1 MEPDDLLDRL
11 LVLARAAGVEV
22 RETKAAGEAE
32 SGPHSASCRL
42 RGRLWVI
49 LVAGDPLEERIC
61 AVADALD
68 QADPE
73 WLETH
78 YLPPALRSR
87 LEGRFGRPRRAP

>member
-1 MEPDDLLDRL
+1 MEPDDLLEHL
-11 LVLARAAGVEV
+11 LALAHAAGVEV
-22 RETKAAGEAE
+22 RETKAQGEAD

-49 LVAGDPLEERIC
+49 LVAGDPLEERIR

-68 QADPE
+68 QAEPG

-78 YLPPALRSR
+78 YLPPALRTR
-87 LEGRFGRPRRAP
+87 LESRRGRLRG

>member
-1 MEPDDLLDRL
+1 MEPDDLLERL
-11 LVLARAAGVEV
+11 LALARSAGVEV
-22 RETKAAGEAE
+22 RETKAQGEVD

-49 LVAGDPLEERIC
+49 LVAGDPLEERIR

-68 QADPE
+68 QADPG

-78 YLPPALRSR
+78 YLPPALRTR
-87 LEGRFGRPRRAP
+87 LEGRPGRPRG

>member
-1 MEPDDLLDRL
+1 MEPDDLLEHL
-11 LVLARAAGVEV
+11 LALARAAGVEV
-22 RETKAAGEAE
+22 RETKAQGEAD

-49 LVAGDPLEERIC
+49 LVAGDPLEERIR

-68 QADPE
+68 QAEPG

-78 YLPPALRSR
+78 
-87 LEGRFGRPRRAP
+87 